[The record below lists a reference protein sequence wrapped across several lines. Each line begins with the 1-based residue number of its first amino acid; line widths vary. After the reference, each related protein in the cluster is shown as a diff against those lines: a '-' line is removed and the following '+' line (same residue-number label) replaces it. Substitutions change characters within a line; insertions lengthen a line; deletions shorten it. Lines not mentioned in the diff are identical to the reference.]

1 VAASFAEMFVFG
13 GKIYFIDGD
22 TSNSTNPNT
31 QAVGTTNVYYAS
43 VLRGIVGTWTLNP
56 NLTIHNRSKG
66 TIHTVFGQ
74 VISGE
79 GIYNGSVTEGEF
91 EFSTI
96 QSDSTLGIFNGLTGV
111 NTPLA
116 FVYNAGAFTS
126 PLVSSTGG
134 PRFLI
139 FGGQAFTA
147 TGGPGGS
154 LSNVVHYNTAP

>member
-1 VAASFAEMFVFG
+1 MWGATIDLAAER
-13 GKIYFIDGD
+13 
-22 TSNSTNPNT
+22 T
-31 QAVGTTNVYYAS
+31 
-43 VLRGIVGTWTLNP
+43 R
-56 NLTIHNRSKG
+56 
-66 TIHTVFGQ
+66 
-74 VISGE
+74 
-79 GIYNGSVTEGEF
+79 NGSAVRLQDVAEVYDGVENVR
-91 EFSTI
+91 S
-96 QSDSTLGIFNGLTGV
+96 LGTFNGLTGV
-111 NTPLA
+111 NIPLA